1 MKSEN
6 EPLKKELQ
14 GDISV
19 SGVMDGFDKKAV
31 QKKLRELGM
40 DSIANKLE
48 TLSENDIEKIIK
60 SNPQIL
66 KKAEEIFNSR
76 R

>member
-66 KKAEEIFNSR
+66 KKAEEIFNCR